1 MMRHYW
7 FRFKRFILPYPL
19 GFVGKYG
26 MKLLLSTCKMEVSG
40 LHHLEQMASK
50 KAILVLWHN
59 RMAIICE
66 FFQRH
71 LPKRH
76 YAAFLSKSRDGEP
89 IAQVLARY
97 PGATSIRVAH
107 SMRHQALHAAI
118 DYLNTENGLLVFT
131 PDGPKGP
138 CYKVKPGILHA
149 AKESGA
155 PVIAFSWEADRFWE
169 FKTWDKFR
177 LPKPFST
184 IKVTLSLPMQ
194 LDASLDRDSASAL
207 LEQTLN
213 DLAL

>member
-1 MMRHYW
+1 MMRHWWY
-7 FRFKRFILPYPL
+7 RFKRLVLPYPL
-19 GFVGKYG
+19 GFIGKYG
-26 MKLLLSTCKMEVSG
+26 MKLLLKTCKLEVSG
-40 LHHLEQMASK
+40 VHHLEQLANN
-50 KAILVLWHN
+50 KAILALWHN
-59 RMAIICE
+59 RISIVCE
-66 FFQRH
+66 FFQRY

-76 YAAFLSKSRDGEP
+76 YAAFLSMSRDGEP

-97 PGATSIRVAH
+97 PGARSIRVAH
-107 SMRHQALHAAI
+107 SMKHQALHAAI
-118 DYLNTENGLLVFT
+118 NYLNSENGLLILT

-138 CYKVKPGILHA
+138 RYKVKPGILYA

-155 PVIAFSWEADRFWE
+155 PVVGFSWEADRFWE

-184 IKVTLSLPMQ
+184 IKVTLSLPLQ
-194 LDASLDRDSASAL
+194 LDDNLDRDAASVL